1 MEQRSLRVVET
12 NKTFFAKITNTI
24 SKILIPT
31 RIGINGIMISM
42 KRNSLLKAYQAYNL
56 EQANEKKELLAQKYE
71 DAYALYLE
79 AIDKHIMDSVYKKVK
94 NGTATE
100 FEKDA
105 LSKYYLIISLKDK
118 HYIEYKYKKQEYLL
132 RIDYE
137 SVKTIKKENIVKKY
151 SELYISKMNSLYK
164 GLLKCYSVEL
174 ADGVAINNNV
184 YDKIFNSLETYVT
197 EVLAI
202 NLSNLSDNKEL
213 LEEYEKYEQKTVG
226 KLDERDK
233 IMQKVALIGI
243 SRHIFTHS
251 FPLVATEKCYIEL
264 MKTVRDLIVK
274 QKNALKRDKLYR
286 TLYEIIEEYSL
297 KLLSTKIYWDK
308 PEEKE
313 EYKKFWEEY
322 KIADDERKEILVLK
336 YELKKL
342 NKEEKQNKAI
352 IKLHKEK
359 LVKLGAM
366 KELKDTAKTDKKY
379 ISKKII
385 AKCRKE

>member
-12 NKTFFAKITNTI
+12 NKTFFAKISNTI

-42 KRNSLLKAYQAYNL
+42 KRNSLIKAYQAYNL
-56 EQANEKKELLAQKYE
+56 ETVSDKKELLAQKYE

-100 FEKDA
+100 FEKNA

-132 RIDYE
+132 RIDFE
-137 SVKTIKKENIVKKY
+137 SVKTIRKEHIVQKY
-151 SELYISKMNSLYK
+151 NELYVSKMNSLYK

-174 ADGVAINNNV
+174 ADGVAINNDV

-197 EVLAI
+197 EVLPI
-202 NLSNLSDNKEL
+202 NLPNLSDNKEL
-213 LEEYEKYEQKTVG
+213 IEEYEKYEQKTVG

-264 MKTVRDLIVK
+264 IKMVRELIVK
-274 QKNALKRDKLYR
+274 QKNALKRDKLYK
-286 TLYEIIEEYSL
+286 TLYEVIEEYNL

-313 EYKKFWEEY
+313 EYKKFWEKY
-322 KIADDERKEILVLK
+322 KEANNEQKEILVLK
-336 YELKKL
+336 YEVKKL
-342 NKEEKQNKAI
+342 NKNEAKHKAI

-366 KELKDTAKTDKKY
+366 KELKDTCTTHEKY

-385 AKCRKE
+385 AKCRKD

>member
-12 NKTFFAKITNTI
+12 NKTFFSKITNTL

-42 KRNSLLKAYQAYNL
+42 KRNALLKAYQSYTE
-56 EQANEKKELLAQKYE
+56 EQNSDKKELLAQKYE

-105 LSKYYLIISLKDK
+105 LSRYYLIISLKDK
-118 HYIEYKYKKQEYLL
+118 NYIEYKYRKQEYLL

-137 SVKTIKKENIVKKY
+137 SVKTIKKEAIVKKY
-151 SELYISKMNSLYK
+151 NELYVSKMNSLYK

-174 ADGVAINNNV
+174 ADGVVINTNV
-184 YDKIFNSLETYVT
+184 YDKIFSSLESYVS
-197 EVLAI
+197 EVLPI
-202 NLSNLSDNKEL
+202 NLQSLNDNKEL
-213 LEEYEKYEQKTVG
+213 AEEYEKYEQKTVG
-226 KLDERDK
+226 KLDERDR
-233 IMQKVALIGI
+233 IMQKLALLGI
-243 SRHIFTHS
+243 SRYIFTHS
-251 FPLVATEKCYIEL
+251 FPLVATEKCYIEII
-264 MKTVRDLIVK
+264 KEVRDLIVK
-274 QKNALKRDKLYR
+274 QRNKIKREKMYKILYNVV
-286 TLYEIIEEYSL
+286 EEYNI

-313 EYKKFWEEY
+313 EYKKFWDEY
-322 KIADDERKEILVLK
+322 KIADNEQKEILVLK
-336 YELKKL
+336 YEVKKL
-342 NKEEKQNKAI
+342 NKNEEKHKAI

-359 LVKLGAM
+359 LVQLGAM
-366 KELKDTAKTDKKY
+366 RNLKDTCKTHNKY

>member
-31 RIGINGIMISM
+31 RIGINGIMISI
-42 KRNSLLKAYQAYNL
+42 KRNSLIKAYQGYTS
-56 EQANEKKELLAQKYE
+56 EQVADKKELLAQKYE

-94 NGTATE
+94 SGTATD
-100 FEKDA
+100 FEKEA

-132 RIDYE
+132 RIDFE
-137 SVKTIKKENIVKKY
+137 SVRMMKKESIVQKY
-151 SELYISKMNSLYK
+151 NELYISKMNSLYK

-174 ADGVAINNNV
+174 ADGVIINKNI
-184 YDKIFNSLETYVT
+184 YDKIFATLETYVS
-197 EVLAI
+197 EVLPI
-202 NLSNLSDNKEL
+202 NLPNLKDNKEL
-213 LEEYEKYEQKTVG
+213 IEEHEKYEQKTVG
-226 KLDERDK
+226 KLDDRDK

-251 FPLVATEKCYIEL
+251 FPLVATEKCYEEILKDIRE
-264 MKTVRDLIVK
+264 LIVK
-274 QKNALKRDKLYR
+274 QKNELKRDKLYN
-286 TLYEIIEEYSL
+286 TLYDVIKEYNT

-313 EYKKFWEEY
+313 EYKKFWDAYNKADEEN
-322 KIADDERKEILVLK
+322 KEILVLK
-336 YELKKL
+336 YEVKKL
-342 NKEEKQNKAI
+342 NKNQSAHKAI
-352 IKLHKEK
+352 LKLHKEK

-366 KELKDTAKTDKKY
+366 KQLMDRCRTDKKY
-379 ISKKII
+379 INKKII

>member
-42 KRNSLLKAYQAYNL
+42 KRNSLIKAYQTYNS
-56 EQANEKKELLAQKYE
+56 ETATDKKELLVQKYE

-100 FEKDA
+100 FEKNA

-137 SVKTIKKENIVKKY
+137 SVKTLKKEATVQKY
-151 SELYISKMNSLYK
+151 NELYVSKMNSLYK

-174 ADGVAINNNV
+174 ADGVVIDNNV

-197 EVLAI
+197 EVLPI
-202 NLSNLSDNKEL
+202 NLPNLLDNKEL
-213 LEEYEKYEQKTVG
+213 IEEYDKYEQKTIG

-233 IMQKVALIGI
+233 IMQKVGLIGI

-264 MKTVRDLIVK
+264 IKWVRELIVK
-274 QKNALKRDKLYR
+274 QKNALKRDKLYN
-286 TLYEIIEEYSL
+286 TLYEVIEEYNL

-313 EYKKFWEEY
+313 EYKKFWEKY
-322 KIADDERKEILVLK
+322 KEANNEQKEILVLK
-336 YELKKL
+336 YEVKKL
-342 NKEEKQNKAI
+342 NKNEAKYKAI

-366 KELKDTAKTDKKY
+366 KELRSTCKTDKKY
-379 ISKKII
+379 ISKKRI

>member
-42 KRNSLLKAYQAYNL
+42 KRNSLIKAYQAYNS
-56 EQANEKKELLAQKYE
+56 EQSSEKKELLAQKYE

-79 AIDKHIMDSVYKKVK
+79 SIDKHIMDSVYKKVK

-137 SVKTIKKENIVKKY
+137 SVKTIKKESIVQKY
-151 SELYISKMNSLYK
+151 NELYVSKMNSLYK

-174 ADGVAINNNV
+174 ADGVVINNNV
-184 YDKIFNSLETYVT
+184 YDKIFNSLETYVS
-197 EVLAI
+197 EILPI
-202 NLSNLSDNKEL
+202 NLPNIADNKEL
-213 LEEYEKYEQKTVG
+213 IEEYEKYEQKTVG

-251 FPLVATEKCYIEL
+251 FPLVATEKCYVEL
-264 MKTVRDLIVK
+264 IKAVRELIIK
-274 QKNALKRDKLYR
+274 QKNKLKRDKLYR
-286 TLYEIIEEYSL
+286 TLYDVIEEYNL

-313 EYKKFWEEY
+313 EYKKFWNEY
-322 KIADDERKEILVLK
+322 KSANNEQKEILVLK
-336 YELKKL
+336 YEVKKL
-342 NKEEKQNKAI
+342 NKNEAKHKAI

-359 LVKLGAM
+359 LVKLGVM
-366 KELKDTAKTDKKY
+366 KELKDTCKTHEKY
-379 ISKKII
+379 TNKKII
-385 AKCRKE
+385 AKCRKD

>member
-12 NKTFFAKITNTI
+12 NKTFFSKITNTI

-31 RIGINGIMISM
+31 KIGINGLMISI
-42 KRNSLLKAYQAYNL
+42 KRNSLIKAYEAYNS
-56 EQANEKKELLAQKYE
+56 EQVAEKKELLAQKYE

-94 NGTATE
+94 NGTATA

-137 SVKTIKKENIVKKY
+137 TVKVMKKESLVQKY
-151 SELYISKMNSLYK
+151 NELYVSKMNSLYK

-174 ADGVAINNNV
+174 ADGVIINKNI
-184 YDKIFNSLETYVT
+184 YDKIFETLETYVL
-197 EVLAI
+197 EILPI
-202 NLSNLSDNKEL
+202 NLPNLKDNKEL
-213 LEEYEKYEQKTVG
+213 IEEYEKYEQKTIG

-251 FPLVATEKCYIEL
+251 FPLVATEKCYLEIIKNVQEL
-264 MKTVRDLIVK
+264 ILK
-274 QKNALKRDKLYR
+274 QKNELKRDKTYK
-286 TLYEIIEEYSL
+286 TLYDVIEEYNL

-313 EYKKFWEEY
+313 EYKKFWANYNKANKNE
-322 KIADDERKEILVLK
+322 KKILVLR
-336 YELKKL
+336 YEVKRL
-342 NKEEKQNKAI
+342 NKSEAQNKAI

-366 KELKDTAKTDKKY
+366 KELKDTCKTHDKY
-379 ISKKII
+379 ISKKMI
-385 AKCRKE
+385 AKSRKE

>member
-12 NKTFFAKITNTI
+12 DKTFFSKITNTI
-24 SKILIPT
+24 SKLLIPT
-31 RIGINGIMISM
+31 KIGVNGLMISI
-42 KRNSLLKAYQAYNL
+42 KRNSLLKAYQNYIIEEDAS
-56 EQANEKKELLAQKYE
+56 KKEILTQKYE

-94 NGTATE
+94 NGTATS

-105 LSKYYLIISLKDK
+105 LSKYYLIINLKDK

-137 SVKTIKKENIVKKY
+137 TVKLMKKENVVQKY
-151 SELYISKMNSLYK
+151 NEFYTNKMNSLYK
-164 GLLKCYSVEL
+164 GLLKSYSLEL
-174 ADGVAINNNV
+174 ADGVIIDGNV
-184 YDKIFNSLETYVT
+184 YNKIFNCLENYAT
-197 EVLAI
+197 EILPI
-202 NLSNLSDNKEL
+202 NLEKFKDNNEL
-213 LEEYEKYEQKTVG
+213 LEEYEKYEQRTIG

-233 IMQKVALIGI
+233 IMQKTALIGI

-251 FPLVATEKCYIEL
+251 FPLVATERCYIEL
-264 MKTVRDLIVK
+264 LKNVRELIEK
-274 QKNALKRDKLYR
+274 QTTEIKRENYYKILFHV
-286 TLYEIIEEYSL
+286 IKEYNK

-313 EYKKFWEEY
+313 EYKEFWNKFNNS
-322 KIADDERKEILVLK
+322 DEAQQDILMLK
-336 YELKKL
+336 YDLKML
-342 NKEEKQNKAI
+342 NRNNEKYKKI
-352 IKLHKEK
+352 IKYHKEK

-366 KELKDTAKTDKKY
+366 KQLKNTCKTTGKY
-379 ISKKII
+379 LNKKII